1 MDTWVYIN
9 GEWLPNAEAKIS
21 VLDLSILRGY
31 GVNDYMRTYGRE
43 FFELKEHIIR
53 FQRSAEEVGLKV
65 PFSAEAIATMVEGAK
80 DHVSTG
86 EISLK
91 LMLTGGI
98 SPDQFLP
105 VGNSTFFIVAYP
117 LVPFPEIYF
126 KKGIKVITECY
137 TRPIPQAKSIHYLP
151 AIVAMQKA
159 KKEAAAD
166 VLFHTE
172 QGTLLET
179 STANF
184 FAVKKGT
191 IITPVSSILIGITR
205 QVVLELAKKKFP
217 VEERDINL
225 SEIPS
230 FDGAFLTSSN
240 KEVMPIS
247 QINAHPLS
255 IPEEVRTLMQDFSKF
270 TSLQHV

>member
-1 MDTWVYIN
+1 MDTWVYID
-9 GEWLPNAEAKIS
+9 GEWMPNAEAKIS
-21 VLDLSILRGY
+21 VLDLSVLRGY

-53 FQRSAEEVGLKV
+53 FHRSAEEVGLKV
-65 PFSAEAIATMVEGAK
+65 PFSAEAIATMIEEAK
-80 DHVSTG
+80 DHVPTG

-105 VGNSTFFIVAYP
+105 VGNPTFFIVAYP
-117 LVPFPEIYF
+117 FVPFPEIYYE
-126 KKGIKVITECY
+126 KGIKVITECY
-137 TRPIPQAKSIHYLP
+137 TRPFPQAKSIHYLP

-159 KKEAAAD
+159 KKEGAAD

-172 QGTLLET
+172 KGALLES

-191 IITPVSSILIGITR
+191 IVTPSTSILMGVTR
-205 QVVLELAKKKFP
+205 QVVLELSRKKFP
-217 VEERDINL
+217 VEEREIYL

-247 QINAHPLS
+247 QINEHPLS
-255 IPEEVRTLMQDFSKF
+255 IPEEVCTLMQDFSKF
-270 TSLQHV
+270 TFSQHV